1 MTRFGHTVYMM
12 SCLLA
17 GGFLVIIIYL
27 AFTEYRDGV
36 SYATGFVIVA
46 VAALI
51 WLLGYLA
58 RNVIN
63 AEASGGDDFK

>member
-1 MTRFGHTVYMM
+1 MTRFGQIVYLI
-12 SCLLA
+12 SCLFA
-17 GGFLVIIIYL
+17 GIFLIVGLYL
-27 AFTEYRDGV
+27 AFTEYRDGI
-36 SYATGFVIVA
+36 SYATGIVIIG

-63 AEASGGDDFK
+63 AEASGGSDFK